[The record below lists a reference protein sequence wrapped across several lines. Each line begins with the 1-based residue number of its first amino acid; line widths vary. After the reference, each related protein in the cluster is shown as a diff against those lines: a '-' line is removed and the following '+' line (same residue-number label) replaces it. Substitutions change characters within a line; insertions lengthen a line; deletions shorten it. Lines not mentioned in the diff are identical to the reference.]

1 MKRRGVILEEEAGR
15 GGGKKRI
22 RKKVD
27 LGAMRF
33 NSCPTSYYKH
43 CHCGTIIESS

>member
-1 MKRRGVILEEEAGR
+1 MKRRRVILEEGGR
-15 GGGKKRI
+15 GGEKKRM

-33 NSCPTSYYKH
+33 NSCPTSYYKQ
-43 CHCGTIIESS
+43 CHHGTIIESS